1 MLRACLFFSLFLL
14 ASCTLAGQHLRSMPD
29 STLAPFY
36 HGVASGDPLSDR
48 VIIWTRLT
56 LPTPDSIA
64 VLSWRIATDT
74 LLQDIVGSGT
84 VTTGIDRDFTVK
96 VDVTGLQPGAWYYYQ
111 FEYQG
116 AKSLTGRTR
125 TLPVGSV
132 ERIRLAVMSCSDY
145 QNGYYHAYRDM
156 AQRNELDLAIHLG
169 DYIYEYAAAST
180 LLDRLHE
187 PPVEI
192 ITIADYRLRH
202 SLYKLDPDLRALH
215 QQLPVIAVWDDH
227 ETANNAW
234 TNGAQNHQSATE
246 GDWQTRKK
254 AGKQVYMEWMPIR
267 ENAVAPD
274 QIYRSFNFGDLL
286 SLYML
291 DTRLEGRN
299 EQLMANDPQINNADR
314 TLVSEEQFAWLTD
327 GIRAD
332 SARWVVLGQQVM
344 MAPLLAFGVILNT
357 DQWDGYPAQR
367 KRLYDFLVDEDVDNA
382 VVLTGDIHTSWA
394 NDLPLA
400 GYVPATGD
408 SSVAVE
414 FVTTSVTSTNLS
426 APVSPAF
433 IQGLNPHVK
442 FVDLQGHGYFVLDL
456 TVERAQAEY
465 VFVSDIKSPDFTS
478 EVGPVW
484 ATQHGS
490 RRLSPGAVSVPPVY
504 PPLAPTTPQA
514 GTAVRNP
521 FGIVQIVAAPN
532 PFYAQVVLQFALQ
545 YSEKVQVVLV
555 NSDGQPVIHRDLG
568 RLQAGVHHVHFDG
581 AALPT
586 GIYYAII
593 RTVGGLESSKLI
605 KIGR

>member
-1 MLRACLFFSLFLL
+1 MRRSFLFFLLFFA
-14 ASCTLAGQHLRSMPD
+14 ASCTVAGQHLRSMPD

-36 HGVASGDPLSDR
+36 HGVASGDPLADR
-48 VIIWTRLT
+48 VIIWTRLS
-56 LPTPDSIA
+56 LPTPDTQA
-64 VLSWRIATDT
+64 VLNWRIATDT
-74 LLQDIVGSGT
+74 LLQELVGSGV
-84 VTTGIDRDFTVK
+84 VTTNADRDFTVK
-96 VDVTGLQPGAWYYYQ
+96 VDVTGLQPNTWYYYQ
-111 FEYQG
+111 FNYQG
-116 AKSLTGRTR
+116 SKSLTGRTR
-125 TLPVGSV
+125 TLPEGPVD
-132 ERIRLAVMSCSDY
+132 RLRLAVMSCSDY

-156 AQRNELDLAIHLG
+156 AQRNQLDLAIHLG
-169 DYIYEYAAAST
+169 DYIYEYGAAST
-180 LLDRLHE
+180 LIDRLHE
-187 PPVEI
+187 PAAEI
-192 ITIADYRLRH
+192 ITVADYRLRH

-234 TNGAQNHQSATE
+234 TDGAQNHQSATE

-274 QIYRSFNFGDLL
+274 QIYRRFQFGDLM

-299 EQLMANDPQINNADR
+299 VQLMANDPQINNPDR
-314 TLVSEEQFAWLTD
+314 TLISQEQFTWLTD

-344 MAPLLAFGVILNT
+344 MAPLQAFGVVLNT

-367 KRLYDFLVDEDVDNA
+367 RRLYDFFEDEQVRNA
-382 VVLTGDIHTSWA
+382 VVLTGDIHTAWA
-394 NDLPLA
+394 NDLPLDN
-400 GYVPATGD
+400 YVPATGD
-408 SSVAVE
+408 SSAAVE

-456 TVERAQAEY
+456 TVARAQAEF
-465 VFVSDIKSPDFTS
+465 VIVSDIKVPNFTS
-478 EVGPVW
+478 QAGPVW
-484 ATQHGS
+484 ATLHGS
-490 RRLSPGAVSVPPVY
+490 RRLSPGLLSPPPVY
-504 PPLAPTTPQA
+504 PPLAPATPQV
-514 GTAVRNP
+514 GTAVKNLS
-521 FGIVQIVAAPN
+521 GIVQIVAAPN
-532 PFYAQVVLQFALQ
+532 PFYEQVVLQFALQ
-545 YSEKVQVVLV
+545 QAESVQITLV
-555 NSDGQPVIHRDLG
+555 NSAGRAVINRDLG

-581 AALPT
+581 TALPN
-586 GIYYAII
+586 GYYHSVI

-605 KIGR
+605 KIGQ